1 MPVTHTPRPKGVS
14 DVVSN
19 LLQPSLTSHF
29 DVLIGLPSSS
39 LGTSLRRFIGPNQ
52 DKLHLMCSEA
62 SLPGSQL
69 ATTEINNDFTGVT
82 ERHAY
87 RRIYDETID
96 LGFYVDADN
105 YWPIRFFEEWISAIV
120 NEDQE
125 EALAKDYFYRV
136 KFPDEYIA
144 DQGLKVVKFEKD
156 IETKRRIGDGTFRS
170 LPNRNAPSLEYKFV
184 RSFPRSITSMPVTY
198 DASSLLKCSVQMT
211 YTRYVVVPSRIPANR
226 PSMNINPNFMGI
238 FNSISGQSGGGRIA
252 SGMMLQRGVLGQQIQ
267 RALQRQGLPRTTGRV
282 RFTGRG
288 GDMIVNPF

>member
-39 LGTSLRRFIGPNQ
+39 LGTQLRSFLGPHQ

-69 ATTEINNDFTGVT
+69 ATTELNNDFTGVT

-105 YWPIRFFEEWISAIV
+105 YWPIRFFEEWISSAV

-156 IETKRRIGDGTFRS
+156 IQTSRRIGNKFMP
-170 LPNRNAPSLEYKFV
+170 LPTPNAASLEYKFV
-184 RSFPRSITSMPVTY
+184 RSWPRSITSMPVSY
-198 DASSLLKCSVQMT
+198 DSSSLLKCNVQMT
-211 YTRYVVVPSRIPANR
+211 YTRYVIVPSRIPSNR
-226 PSMNINPNFMGI
+226 PSMNMTPNFMSM
-238 FNSISGQSGGGRIA
+238 FNAIAGQAGGGRVA
-252 SGMMLQRGVLGQQIQ
+252 SGMMMQRGILGQNIR
-267 RALQRQGLPRTTGRV
+267 RAMERQGIPLTAGRV
-282 RFTGRG
+282 RYTVTGSN
-288 GDMIVNPF
+288 MVVSPF

>member
-39 LGTSLRRFIGPNQ
+39 LGTRLRSFLGPNQ
-52 DKLHLMCSEA
+52 DKLHLMCSDA
-62 SLPGSQL
+62 VLPGSSL
-69 ATTEINNDFTGVT
+69 ATTEMNNDFTGVT

-96 LGFYVDADN
+96 LTFYVDADN

-156 IETKRRIGDGTFRS
+156 IETRRQIGPRYMS
-170 LPNRNAPSLEYKFV
+170 LPTPNASSLEYKFV

-211 YTRYVVVPSRIPANR
+211 YTRYVVVPSRIPSNR
-226 PSMNINPNFMGI
+226 PSFNPTFMGI
-238 FNSISGQSGGGRIA
+238 FNSIAGAAGGGRSVGSAI
-252 SGMMLQRGVLGQQIQ
+252 RGAIGDNI
-267 RALQRQGLPRTTGRV
+267 REALKLQGLPLTSGSL
-282 RFTGRG
+282 RFTGTG
-288 GDMIVNPF
+288 NNMIVNPF

>member
-39 LGTSLRRFIGPNQ
+39 LGTRLRSFLGPKQ
-52 DKLHLMCSEA
+52 DKLHLMCSDA
-62 SLPGSQL
+62 VLPGSSL
-69 ATTEINNDFTGVT
+69 ATTELNNDFTGVT

-96 LGFYVDADN
+96 LSFYVDAEN
-105 YWPIRFFEEWISAIV
+105 HLPIRFFEEWISGIV

-125 EALAKDYFYRV
+125 EALAKNYFYRV
-136 KFPDEYIA
+136 KFPDDYIA

-156 IETKRRIGDGTFRS
+156 IETRRQIGPRYMS
-170 LPNRNAPSLEYKFV
+170 LPTPNASSLEYKFV

-211 YTRYVVVPSRIPANR
+211 YTRYVVARSYGNA
-226 PSMNINPNFMGI
+226 
-238 FNSISGQSGGGRIA
+238 GGG
-252 SGMMLQRGVLGQQIQ
+252 V
-267 RALQRQGLPRTTGRV
+267 
-282 RFTGRG
+282 F
-288 GDMIVNPF
+288 NPFQQSQFNAGGFLSNTAGNLVDSVVDRVTGNDFVGDVAGGFAAQAVRNLF

>member
-105 YWPIRFFEEWISAIV
+105 YWPIRFFEEWISSAV

-136 KFPDEYIA
+136 KFPDENIA

-156 IETKRRIGDGTFRS
+156 IQPSRRIGNKFMP
-170 LPNRNAPSLEYKFV
+170 LPTPNAASLEYKFV
-184 RSFPRSITSMPVTY
+184 RSWPRSITSMPVSY
-198 DASSLLKCSVQMT
+198 ESSSLLKCNVQMT
-211 YTRYVVVPSRIPANR
+211 YTRYVVVPSRIPTNR
-226 PSMNINPNFMGI
+226 PSMNMTPNFMSM
-238 FNSISGQSGGGRIA
+238 FNAIAGQAGGGRVA
-252 SGMMLQRGVLGQQIQ
+252 SGMMMQRGILGQNIR
-267 RALQRQGLPRTTGRV
+267 RALERQGLPLTAGRV
-282 RFTGRG
+282 RYTGTG
-288 GDMIVNPF
+288 SNMVVSPF

>member
-1 MPVTHTPRPKGVS
+1 MPVTHTPKPKTVA

-39 LGTSLRRFIGPNQ
+39 LGQSLRSFLGPNQ
-52 DKLHLMCSEA
+52 DKLHLMCSDA
-62 SLPGSQL
+62 VLPGSSL
-69 ATTEINNDFTGVT
+69 ATTEMNNDFTGVT

-96 LGFYVDADN
+96 LTFYVDADN
-105 YWPIRFFEEWISAIV
+105 HWPIRFFEEWISAIV

-156 IETKRRIGDGTFRS
+156 IETRRQIGPRYMS
-170 LPNRNAPSLEYKFV
+170 LPTPNASSLEYKFV

-211 YTRYVVVPSRIPANR
+211 YTRYVVVPSRIPSNR
-226 PSMNINPNFMGI
+226 PSFNPTFMGI
-238 FNSISGQSGGGRIA
+238 FNSIAGAAGGGRSVGSAI
-252 SGMMLQRGVLGQQIQ
+252 RGAIGDNI
-267 RALQRQGLPRTTGRV
+267 REALKRQGLPLTSGSL
-282 RFTGRG
+282 RFTGTG
-288 GDMIVNPF
+288 NNMIVNPF